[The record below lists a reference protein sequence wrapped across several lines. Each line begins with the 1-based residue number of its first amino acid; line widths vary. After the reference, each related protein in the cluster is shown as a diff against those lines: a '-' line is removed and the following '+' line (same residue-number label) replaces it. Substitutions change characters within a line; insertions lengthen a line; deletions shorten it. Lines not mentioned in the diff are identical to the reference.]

1 MEPEPPE
8 PPNVQNKVLNV
19 SVDHFLKKRA
29 LFGDEGQFEHF
40 FFATTFFGEKIIL
53 NNLLQTGLFVSNMQG
68 HRMNQQFSPP
78 ICSCFCLI
86 LLFCTICLRHL
97 KKAMCLTINVYIQ
110 HACMDL
116 GRLLRKEAA
125 EKTTIKTSR
134 LGPNMYTPARMHA
147 CMPGL

>member
-1 MEPEPPE
+1 MPE

-19 SVDHFLKKRA
+19 SVDHFFKNRA

-40 FFATTFFGEKIIL
+40 FFASTFFWEKIIL
-53 NNLLQTGLFVSNMQG
+53 NNLWQTGLFVSNMQG
-68 HRMNQQFSPP
+68 HHMNQQFSPP

-97 KKAMCLTINVYIQ
+97 KKAMCLTINVYFQ
-110 HACMDL
+110 HACMHAWIW
-116 GRLLRKEAA
+116 GVSHAKTQLR
-125 EKTTIKTSR
+125 KTTIKTSR